1 MTHTTGAHTTGART
15 ADVVIIGAGIQ
26 GCSAALHC
34 RQRGLSV
41 IVVEKDHAGRHAS
54 GVNAGGVRRLN
65 RHPAE
70 IPLSVASMRIWQ
82 GIEDLLG
89 DDCGFHVSGQVRVAE
104 TPEDLETLKAR
115 ARQVRDL
122 GFTHE
127 EMIGRDELY
136 ELVPALAP
144 HCLGALIARD
154 DGFASPAQTIGAFRR
169 RAAELGAVF
178 LEGYRAQPPRRR
190 ANAWEVPSD
199 AGALQAGA
207 VINCAGAWG
216 GAIAAALGEP
226 VPIEAVAPM
235 MITDRLPPFITP
247 VVGSASRYISFK
259 QLPNG
264 TAMIGGG
271 RLGTADPAR
280 NLSHLDLPGLTAL
293 AETTRDL
300 FPIMRRARILR
311 CWAGIEGEMPDGIP
325 VIGPSSTEP
334 GIYHAFGFSM
344 HGFQLGPIIGRILA
358 ELIADERSNLPIAP
372 FSIARFATDKQDT
385 GLKVAS

>member
-1 MTHTTGAHTTGART
+1 MVRT

-41 IVVEKDHAGRHAS
+41 IAIEKDHAGRHAS

-70 IPLSVASMRIWQ
+70 IPLSVASMRIWHE
-82 GIEDLLG
+82 IEDLLG
-89 DDCGFHVSGQVRVAE
+89 DDCGFHVSGQIRVAE
-104 TPEDLETLKAR
+104 TPDDLKTLEAR
-115 ARQVRDL
+115 AQMVRDL

-144 HCLGALIARD
+144 HCLGALVARD
-154 DGFASPAQTIGAFRR
+154 DGFANPAQTTGAFRR

-178 LEGYRAQPPRRR
+178 LEGCRAKPPRRR
-190 ANAWEVPSD
+190 GNAWEVPTA
-199 AGALQAGA
+199 AGVVQAET
-207 VINCAGAWG
+207 VINSAGAWG
-216 GAIAAALGEP
+216 GTIAAALGEP
-226 VPIEAVAPM
+226 VPIEPVAPM
-235 MITDRLPPFITP
+235 LMITDRLPPFITP
-247 VVGSASRYISFK
+247 VVGSESRYLSFK

-264 TAMIGGG
+264 TALIGGG

-280 NLSHLDLPGLTAL
+280 NLTRLDLPGLATL
-293 AETTRDL
+293 AETARDL
-300 FPIMRRARILR
+300 FPIMRRARVVR

-334 GIYHAFGFSM
+334 GIFHAFGFSS
-344 HGFQLGPIIGRILA
+344 HGFQLGPVIGRILA
-358 ELIADERSNLPIAP
+358 ELIADGRSSHPIAP
-372 FSIARFATDKQDT
+372 FSIARFATDKQDS
-385 GLKVAS
+385 GLKQAS

>member
-1 MTHTTGAHTTGART
+1 MART

-34 RQRGLSV
+34 QQRGLSV

-70 IPLSVASMRIWQ
+70 IPLSSASMQIWH
-82 GIEDLLG
+82 GIENLLG
-89 DDCGFHVSGQVRVAE
+89 DDCGFHISGQVRVAE
-104 TPEDLETLKAR
+104 TPDDLETLKAR
-115 ARQVRDL
+115 AQQVRDL
-122 GFTHE
+122 GFIHE

-154 DGFASPAQTIGAFRR
+154 DGFASPARTTNAFRR
-169 RAAELGAVF
+169 RASQLGVVF
-178 LEGYRAQPPRRR
+178 LEGCRADPPRRR
-190 ANAWEVPSD
+190 DAVWDVPTTE
-199 AGALQAGA
+199 GA
-207 VINCAGAWG
+207 VQAEFVINSAGAWG

-226 VPIEAVAPM
+226 VPIEPVAPMM

-264 TAMIGGG
+264 TALIGGG
-271 RLGTADPAR
+271 RLGTADPSRNIAR
-280 NLSHLDLPGLTAL
+280 LDLPGLQMM
-293 AETTRDL
+293 AETARDL
-300 FPIMRRARILR
+300 FPIMQQTRVVR
-311 CWAGIEGEMPDGIP
+311 CWAGIEGHMKDGIP
-325 VIGPSSTEP
+325 VIGPSSTES
-334 GIYHAFGFSM
+334 GIYHAFGFSS
-344 HGFQLGPIIGRILA
+344 HGFQLGPVIGRILA
-358 ELIADERSNLPIAP
+358 ELITEGHSTLPIAP
-372 FSIARFATDKQDT
+372 FSIARFVAHGQDQ
-385 GLKVAS
+385 GSKEA

>member
-1 MTHTTGAHTTGART
+1 MART

-70 IPLSVASMRIWQ
+70 IPLSSASMQIWH

-89 DDCGFHVSGQVRVAE
+89 DDCGFHISGQVRVAE
-104 TPEDLETLKAR
+104 TPDDLETLKAR
-115 ARQVRDL
+115 AQQVRDL
-122 GFTHE
+122 GFIHE

-154 DGFASPAQTIGAFRR
+154 DGFASPARTTNAFRR
-169 RAAELGAVF
+169 RASQLGVVF
-178 LEGYRAQPPRRR
+178 LEGCRADPPRRR
-190 ANAWEVPSD
+190 DAVWEVPTT
-199 AGALQAGA
+199 AGA
-207 VINCAGAWG
+207 VQAEFVINSAGAWG

-226 VPIEAVAPM
+226 VPIEPVAPMM

-264 TAMIGGG
+264 TALIGGG
-271 RLGTADPAR
+271 RLGTADPSRNIAR
-280 NLSHLDLPGLTAL
+280 LDLPGLQMM
-293 AETTRDL
+293 AETARDL
-300 FPIMRRARILR
+300 FPIMQQARVVR
-311 CWAGIEGEMPDGIP
+311 CWAGIEGHMKDGIP

-334 GIYHAFGFSM
+334 GIYHAFGFSS
-344 HGFQLGPIIGRILA
+344 HGFQLGPVIGRILA
-358 ELIADERSNLPIAP
+358 ELITEGHSTLPIAP
-372 FSIARFATDKQDT
+372 FSIARFVAHGQDQ
-385 GLKVAS
+385 GSKEA

>member
-1 MTHTTGAHTTGART
+1 MLRT

-34 RQRGLSV
+34 RQRGLSA

-70 IPLSVASMRIWQ
+70 IPLSIASMRIWH

-89 DDCGFHVSGQVRVAE
+89 DDCGFHISGQVRVAE
-104 TPEDLETLKAR
+104 TPDDVETLKAR

-154 DGFASPAQTIGAFRR
+154 DGFASPARTTSAFRR

-178 LEGYRAQPPRRR
+178 LEGCRAAPPRRR
-190 ANAWEVPSD
+190 AAAWEVPTT
-199 AGALQAGA
+199 AGA
-207 VINCAGAWG
+207 VQAEFIINSAGAWG

-226 VPIEAVAPM
+226 VPIEPVAPMM

-264 TAMIGGG
+264 TALIGGG
-271 RLGTADPAR
+271 RLGTADPAG
-280 NLSHLDLPGLTAL
+280 NIAHLDLSGLQL
-293 AETTRDL
+293 MAETARDL
-300 FPIMRRARILR
+300 FPIMQQTRVVR
-311 CWAGIEGEMPDGIP
+311 CWAGIEGHMPDGIP

-334 GIYHAFGFSM
+334 GIYHAFGFSS
-344 HGFQLGPIIGRILA
+344 HGFQLGPVVGRILA
-358 ELIADERSNLPIAP
+358 ELITEGHSTLPIAP
-372 FSIARFATDKQDT
+372 FSIARFAAQGHDHGSKE
-385 GLKVAS
+385 A

>member
-1 MTHTTGAHTTGART
+1 VVRN

-41 IVVEKDHAGRHAS
+41 IVIEKDHAGRHAS

-70 IPLSVASMRIWQ
+70 IPLSVASMRIWH

-89 DDCGFHVSGQVRVAE
+89 DDCGFHISGQVRVAE
-104 TPEDLETLKAR
+104 TPEDLETLEAR

-154 DGFASPAQTIGAFRR
+154 DGFANPARTTGAFRR

-178 LEGYRAQPPRRR
+178 LEGCRAQPPRRR
-190 ANAWEVPSD
+190 GNAWEVPSD
-199 AGALQAGA
+199 AGTVQGET
-207 VINCAGAWG
+207 VINSAGAWG

-226 VPIEAVAPM
+226 VPIEPVAPM
-235 MITDRLPPFITP
+235 LMITDRLPAFITP
-247 VVGSASRYISFK
+247 VVGSESRYISFK

-264 TAMIGGG
+264 TALVGGG

-280 NLSHLDLPGLTAL
+280 NLTRLDLPGLATL

-300 FPIMRRARILR
+300 FPIMRRARVVR

-325 VIGPSSTEP
+325 VIGPSSTES

-344 HGFQLGPIIGRILA
+344 HGFQLGPVVGRILA
-358 ELIADERSNLPIAP
+358 ELIAEGRSSLPIAP
-372 FSIARFATDKQDT
+372 FSIARFAADKQDS
-385 GLKVAS
+385 GLKQAS

>member
-1 MTHTTGAHTTGART
+1 MVRN

-41 IVVEKDHAGRHAS
+41 IVIEKDHAGRHAS

-70 IPLSVASMRIWQ
+70 IPLSVASMRIWH

-89 DDCGFHVSGQVRVAE
+89 DDCGFHISGQVRVAE
-104 TPEDLETLKAR
+104 TPEDLETLEAR

-154 DGFASPAQTIGAFRR
+154 DGFANPARTTGAFRR

-178 LEGYRAQPPRRR
+178 LEGCRAQPPRRR
-190 ANAWEVPSD
+190 GNAWEVPSD
-199 AGALQAGA
+199 AGTVQGET
-207 VINCAGAWG
+207 VINSAGAWG

-226 VPIEAVAPM
+226 VPIEPVAPM
-235 MITDRLPPFITP
+235 LMITDRLPAFITP
-247 VVGSASRYISFK
+247 VVGSESRYISFK

-264 TAMIGGG
+264 TALVGGG

-280 NLSHLDLPGLTAL
+280 NLTRLDLPGLATL

-300 FPIMRRARILR
+300 FPIMRRARVVR

-325 VIGPSSTEP
+325 VIGPSSTES

-344 HGFQLGPIIGRILA
+344 HGFQLGPVVGRILA
-358 ELIADERSNLPIAP
+358 ELIAEGRSSLPIAP
-372 FSIARFATDKQDT
+372 FSIARFAADKQDS
-385 GLKVAS
+385 GLKQAS

>member
-1 MTHTTGAHTTGART
+1 MVRT
-15 ADVVIIGAGIQ
+15 ADVAIIGAGIQ

-70 IPLSVASMRIWQ
+70 IPLSSASMQIWH

-89 DDCGFHVSGQVRVAE
+89 DDCGFHISGQVRVAE
-104 TPEDLETLKAR
+104 TPDDLETLKAR
-115 ARQVRDL
+115 AQQVRDL
-122 GFTHE
+122 GFIHE

-154 DGFASPAQTIGAFRR
+154 DGFASPARTTNAFRR
-169 RAAELGAVF
+169 RASQLGAVF
-178 LEGYRAQPPRRR
+178 LEGCRADPPRRR
-190 ANAWEVPSD
+190 DAVWDVPTTE
-199 AGALQAGA
+199 GA
-207 VINCAGAWG
+207 VQAEFVINSAGAWG

-226 VPIEAVAPM
+226 VPIEPVDPMM
-235 MITDRLPPFITP
+235 MITDRLPPFLPP

-264 TAMIGGG
+264 TALIGGG
-271 RLGTADPAR
+271 RLGTADPSHNIAR
-280 NLSHLDLPGLTAL
+280 LDLPGLQMM
-293 AETTRDL
+293 AETARDL
-300 FPIMRRARILR
+300 FPIMQQTRVVR
-311 CWAGIEGEMPDGIP
+311 CWAGIEGHMTDGIP

-334 GIYHAFGFSM
+334 GIYHAFGFSS
-344 HGFQLGPIIGRILA
+344 HGFQLGPVIGRILA
-358 ELIADERSNLPIAP
+358 ELITEGYSTLPIAP
-372 FSIARFATDKQDT
+372 FSIARFVAHGQDQ
-385 GLKVAS
+385 GSKEA

>member
-1 MTHTTGAHTTGART
+1 MVRT

-70 IPLSVASMRIWQ
+70 IPLATASMRIWH

-89 DDCGFHVSGQVRVAE
+89 DDCGFHISGQVRVAE
-104 TPEDLETLKAR
+104 TPDDLETLKAR

-154 DGFASPAQTIGAFRR
+154 DGFASPARTTGAFRA

-178 LEGYRAQPPRRR
+178 LEGCRAEPPRRC
-190 ANAWEVPSD
+190 AAAWEVPTT
-199 AGALQAGA
+199 AGA
-207 VINCAGAWG
+207 VQAEFVINSAGAWG

-226 VPIEAVAPM
+226 VPIEPVAPMM

-264 TAMIGGG
+264 TALIGGG

-280 NLSHLDLPGLTAL
+280 NIARLDLPGLQIM
-293 AETTRDL
+293 AETARDL
-300 FPIMRRARILR
+300 FPIMRRTRVVR
-311 CWAGIEGEMPDGIP
+311 CWAGIEGHMSDGIP

-334 GIYHAFGFSM
+334 GIYHAFGFSS
-344 HGFQLGPIIGRILA
+344 HGFQLGPVIGRILA
-358 ELIADERSNLPIAP
+358 ELITEGRSTLPIAP
-372 FSIARFATDKQDT
+372 FSIARFAAHGQDQE
-385 GLKVAS
+385 LKEA

>member
-1 MTHTTGAHTTGART
+1 MARS

-34 RQRGLSV
+34 RRRGLSV
-41 IVVEKDHAGRHAS
+41 IVIEKDHAGRHAS

-70 IPLSVASMRIWQ
+70 IPLSVASMRMWHE
-82 GIEDLLG
+82 IEDLLG

-104 TPEDLETLKAR
+104 TPEDLEILSAR

-154 DGFASPAQTIGAFRR
+154 DGFASPAQTTGAFRR

-178 LEGYRAQPPRRR
+178 LEGCRAQPPRRR
-190 ANAWEVPSD
+190 GTAWEVPSD
-199 AGALQAGA
+199 AGTVQAGT
-207 VINCAGAWG
+207 VINSAGAWG

-226 VPIEAVAPM
+226 VPIVPVAPMM

-247 VVGSASRYISFK
+247 VVGSESNYISFK

-264 TAMIGGG
+264 TALVGGG

-280 NLSHLDLPGLTAL
+280 NETRLDLPGLARL
-293 AETTRDL
+293 AETTRTL

-334 GIYHAFGFSM
+334 GLYHAFGFSS
-344 HGFQLGPIIGRILA
+344 HGFQLGPVIGRILA
-358 ELIADERSNLPIAP
+358 ELTAEGRSSLPIAP
-372 FSIARFATDKQDT
+372 FSIARFATDKRNTEIKQ
-385 GLKVAS
+385 AS

>member
-1 MTHTTGAHTTGART
+1 MVRT
-15 ADVVIIGAGIQ
+15 ADVAIIGAGIQ

-70 IPLSVASMRIWQ
+70 IPLSTASMRIWH

-89 DDCGFHVSGQVRVAE
+89 DDCGFHISGQVRVAE
-104 TPEDLETLKAR
+104 TPDDLETLKAR

-154 DGFASPAQTIGAFRR
+154 DGFASPARTTGAFRA

-178 LEGYRAQPPRRR
+178 LEGCRAEPPRRR
-190 ANAWEVPSD
+190 ADAWEVPTT
-199 AGALQAGA
+199 AGA
-207 VINCAGAWG
+207 VQSEFVINSAGAWG

-226 VPIEAVAPM
+226 VPIEPVAPMM
-235 MITDRLPPFITP
+235 MITDRLSPFITP

-264 TAMIGGG
+264 TALIGGG
-271 RLGTADPAR
+271 RLGTTDLAR
-280 NLSHLDLPGLTAL
+280 NIARLDLPGLQIM
-293 AETTRDL
+293 AETARDL
-300 FPIMRRARILR
+300 FPIMRRTRVVR
-311 CWAGIEGEMPDGIP
+311 CWAGIEGHMTDGIP

-334 GIYHAFGFSM
+334 GIYHAFGFSS
-344 HGFQLGPIIGRILA
+344 HGFQLGPVIGRILA
-358 ELIADERSNLPIAP
+358 ELIAEGHSTLPIAP
-372 FSIARFATDKQDT
+372 FSIARFAAHGQDQ
-385 GLKVAS
+385 GLKEA

>member
-1 MTHTTGAHTTGART
+1 MART

-41 IVVEKDHAGRHAS
+41 IVIEKDHAGRHAS

-65 RHPAE
+65 RHVAE
-70 IPLSVASMRIWQ
+70 IPLSVASMRIWHE
-82 GIEDLLG
+82 IEDLLG

-104 TPEDLETLKAR
+104 TPDDLEALEVR

-136 ELVPALAP
+136 EMVPALAP
-144 HCLGALIARD
+144 HCLGALVARD
-154 DGFASPAQTIGAFRR
+154 DGFASPAQTTAAFRR

-178 LEGYRAQPPRRR
+178 FEGCRAQPPRRR
-190 ANAWEVPSD
+190 GNTWEVPSD
-199 AGALQAGA
+199 AGTLQAGT
-207 VINCAGAWG
+207 VINSAGAWG

-226 VPIEAVAPM
+226 VPIRPVAPM
-235 MITDRLPPFITP
+235 LMISDRLPPFITP
-247 VVGSASRYISFK
+247 VVGSESRYISFK

-264 TAMIGGG
+264 TVLVGGG
-271 RLGTADPAR
+271 RVGTADPAR
-280 NLSHLDLPGLTAL
+280 NLARLDLPGLATL

-300 FPIMRRARILR
+300 FPIMRRTRVVR
-311 CWAGIEGEMPDGIP
+311 CWAGIEGEMPDGIA

-344 HGFQLGPIIGRILA
+344 HGFQLGPVVGRILA
-358 ELIADERSNLPIAP
+358 ELVAEGGSSLPIAP
-372 FSIARFATDKQDT
+372 FSITRFAAHKQDT
-385 GLKVAS
+385 GFKEAS

>member
-1 MTHTTGAHTTGART
+1 MVRTADART

-26 GCSAALHC
+26 GCSTALHC

-41 IVVEKDHAGRHAS
+41 IVIEKDHAGRHAS

-70 IPLSVASMRIWQ
+70 IPLSVASMRIWH
-82 GIEDLLG
+82 GIEGLLG

-104 TPEDLETLKAR
+104 TPDDLETLKAR

-136 ELVPALAP
+136 RLVPALAP
-144 HCLGALIARD
+144 HCLGALVARD
-154 DGFASPAQTIGAFRR
+154 DGFASPARTTGAFRR

-178 LEGYRAQPPRRR
+178 LEGCRAQPPRRR
-190 ANAWEVPSD
+190 GNAWEVPSD
-199 AGALQAGA
+199 AGAVQAGV
-207 VINCAGAWG
+207 VINSAGAWG

-226 VPIEAVAPM
+226 VPIEPVAPLL

-247 VVGSASRYISFK
+247 VVGSASHYISFK

-264 TAMIGGG
+264 TALIGGG

-280 NLSHLDLPGLTAL
+280 NLARVNLPGLATL
-293 AETTRDL
+293 AETARDL
-300 FPIMRRARILR
+300 FPIMRRARVVR

-358 ELIADERSNLPIAP
+358 ELIADGRSSLPIAP
-372 FSIARFATDKQDT
+372 FSIARFGADEQDS
-385 GLKVAS
+385 GLKEAS

>member
-1 MTHTTGAHTTGART
+1 VVRN

-41 IVVEKDHAGRHAS
+41 IV
-54 GVNAGGVRRLN
+54 
-65 RHPAE
+65 
-70 IPLSVASMRIWQ
+70 
-82 GIEDLLG
+82 LG
-89 DDCGFHVSGQVRVAE
+89 DDCGFHISGQVRVAE
-104 TPEDLETLKAR
+104 TPEDLETLEAR
-115 ARQVRDL
+115 ARQVRGL

-154 DGFASPAQTIGAFRR
+154 DGFANPARTTGAFRR

-178 LEGYRAQPPRRR
+178 LEGCRAQPPRRR
-190 ANAWEVPSD
+190 GNAWEVPSD
-199 AGALQAGA
+199 AGTVQGET
-207 VINCAGAWG
+207 VINSAGAWG

-226 VPIEAVAPM
+226 VPIEPVAPM
-235 MITDRLPPFITP
+235 LMITDRLPAFITP
-247 VVGSASRYISFK
+247 VVGSESRYISFK

-264 TAMIGGG
+264 TALVGGG

-280 NLSHLDLPGLTAL
+280 NLTRLDLPGLATL

-300 FPIMRRARILR
+300 FPIMRRARVVR

-325 VIGPSSTEP
+325 VIGPSSTES

-344 HGFQLGPIIGRILA
+344 HGFQLGPVVGRILA
-358 ELIADERSNLPIAP
+358 ELIAEGRSSLPIAP
-372 FSIARFATDKQDT
+372 FSIERFAADGQDT
-385 GLKVAS
+385 GLKQAS

>member
-1 MTHTTGAHTTGART
+1 MART

-34 RQRGLSV
+34 QQRGLSV

-70 IPLSVASMRIWQ
+70 IPLSSASMQIWH

-89 DDCGFHVSGQVRVAE
+89 DDCGFHISGQVRVAE
-104 TPEDLETLKAR
+104 TPDDLETLKAR
-115 ARQVRDL
+115 AQQVRDL
-122 GFTHE
+122 GFIHE

-154 DGFASPAQTIGAFRR
+154 DGFASPARTTNAFRR
-169 RAAELGAVF
+169 RASQLGVVF
-178 LEGYRAQPPRRR
+178 LEGCRADPPRRR
-190 ANAWEVPSD
+190 DAVWDVPTTE
-199 AGALQAGA
+199 GA
-207 VINCAGAWG
+207 VQAEFVINSTGAWG

-226 VPIEAVAPM
+226 VPIEPVAPMM

-264 TAMIGGG
+264 TALIGGG
-271 RLGTADPAR
+271 RLGTADPSRNIAR
-280 NLSHLDLPGLTAL
+280 LDLPGLQMM
-293 AETTRDL
+293 AETARDL
-300 FPIMRRARILR
+300 FPIMQKTRVVR
-311 CWAGIEGEMPDGIP
+311 CWAGIEGHMTDGIP

-334 GIYHAFGFSM
+334 GIYHAFGFSS
-344 HGFQLGPIIGRILA
+344 HGFQLGPVIGRILA
-358 ELIADERSNLPIAP
+358 ELITEGHSTLPIAP
-372 FSIARFATDKQDT
+372 FSIARFVAHGQDQ
-385 GLKVAS
+385 GSKEA

>member
-1 MTHTTGAHTTGART
+1 MARTADAQT

-41 IVVEKDHAGRHAS
+41 IAIEKDHAGRHAS

-70 IPLSVASMRIWQ
+70 IPLSVASMRIWHE
-82 GIEDLLG
+82 IEDLLG

-104 TPEDLETLKAR
+104 TPDDLKTLEAR
-115 ARQVRDL
+115 AQMVRDL

-144 HCLGALIARD
+144 HCLGALVARD
-154 DGFASPAQTIGAFRR
+154 DGFANPAQTTGAFRR

-178 LEGYRAQPPRRR
+178 LEGCRAKPPRRR
-190 ANAWEVPSD
+190 GNAWEVPTA
-199 AGALQAGA
+199 AGVVQAET
-207 VINCAGAWG
+207 VINSAGAWG

-226 VPIEAVAPM
+226 VPIEPVAPM
-235 MITDRLPPFITP
+235 LMITDRLPPFITP
-247 VVGSASRYISFK
+247 VVGSESRYLSFK

-264 TAMIGGG
+264 TALIGGG

-280 NLSHLDLPGLTAL
+280 NLTRLDLPGLTTL
-293 AETTRDL
+293 AETARDL
-300 FPIMRRARILR
+300 FPIMRRARVVR

-344 HGFQLGPIIGRILA
+344 HGFQLGPVIGRILA
-358 ELIADERSNLPIAP
+358 ELAAEGRSSLPIAP
-372 FSIARFATDKQDT
+372 FSISRFAANVRDS
-385 GLKVAS
+385 GLKEAS

>member
-1 MTHTTGAHTTGART
+1 MVRT
-15 ADVVIIGAGIQ
+15 ADVAIIGAGIQ

-70 IPLSVASMRIWQ
+70 IPLSSASMQIWH
-82 GIEDLLG
+82 GIENLLG
-89 DDCGFHVSGQVRVAE
+89 DDCGFHISGQVRVAE
-104 TPEDLETLKAR
+104 TPDDLETLKAR
-115 ARQVRDL
+115 AQQVRDL
-122 GFTHE
+122 GFIHE

-144 HCLGALIARD
+144 HCFGALIARD
-154 DGFASPAQTIGAFRR
+154 DGFASPARTTNAFRR
-169 RAAELGAVF
+169 RASQLGVVF
-178 LEGYRAQPPRRR
+178 LEGCRADPPRRR
-190 ANAWEVPSD
+190 DAVWDVPTTE
-199 AGALQAGA
+199 GA
-207 VINCAGAWG
+207 VQAEFVINSAGAWG

-226 VPIEAVAPM
+226 VPIEPVAPMM

-264 TAMIGGG
+264 TALIGGG
-271 RLGTADPAR
+271 RLGTADPSRNIAR
-280 NLSHLDLPGLTAL
+280 LDLPGLQMM
-293 AETTRDL
+293 AETARDL
-300 FPIMRRARILR
+300 FPIMQQTRVVR
-311 CWAGIEGEMPDGIP
+311 CWAGIEGHMKDGIP

-334 GIYHAFGFSM
+334 GIYHAFGFSS
-344 HGFQLGPIIGRILA
+344 HGFQLGPVIGRILA
-358 ELIADERSNLPIAP
+358 ELITEGHSTLPIAP
-372 FSIARFATDKQDT
+372 FSIARFVAHGQDQ
-385 GLKVAS
+385 GSKEA

>member
-1 MTHTTGAHTTGART
+1 MART

-26 GCSAALHC
+26 GCSAALYC

-70 IPLSVASMRIWQ
+70 IPLSSASMQIWH

-89 DDCGFHVSGQVRVAE
+89 DDCGFHISGQVRVAE
-104 TPEDLETLKAR
+104 TPDDLETLKAR
-115 ARQVRDL
+115 AQQVRDL
-122 GFTHE
+122 GFIHE

-154 DGFASPAQTIGAFRR
+154 DGFASPARTTNAFRR
-169 RAAELGAVF
+169 RASQLGVVF
-178 LEGYRAQPPRRR
+178 LEGCRADPPRRR
-190 ANAWEVPSD
+190 DAVWDVPTTE
-199 AGALQAGA
+199 GA
-207 VINCAGAWG
+207 VQAEFVINSAGAWG

-226 VPIEAVAPM
+226 VPIEPVAPMM

-264 TAMIGGG
+264 TALIGGG
-271 RLGTADPAR
+271 RLGTADPSRNIAR
-280 NLSHLDLPGLTAL
+280 LDLPGLQMM
-293 AETTRDL
+293 AETARDL
-300 FPIMRRARILR
+300 FPIMQQTRVVR
-311 CWAGIEGEMPDGIP
+311 CWAGIEGHMKDGIP

-334 GIYHAFGFSM
+334 GIYHAFGFSS
-344 HGFQLGPIIGRILA
+344 HGFQLGPVIGRILA
-358 ELIADERSNLPIAP
+358 ELITEGHSTLPIAP
-372 FSIARFATDKQDT
+372 FSIARFVAHGQDQ
-385 GLKVAS
+385 GSKEA